1 MKLTNIANKVLKF
14 MITEYSKKNI
24 KSFDWDTLKN
34 VIPNEPQLLDAL
46 SLLSTDELIE
56 VFYADDIPYLVT
68 INMTTIRNA
77 EHNTILL
84 KTYKFLKEFRDWF

>member
-77 EHNTILL
+77 EHNTILR